1 VRPAGCL
8 LCLIATL
15 LAFGARSG
23 KNQAKYDPED
33 AIRPIRALLAI
44 SEEPV
49 KPGSS
54 CDKGRLIAK
63 KPGSQQIGDML
74 AILLAYHNLG
84 INVVQGSCEKEGD
97 SSCSVSLKHK
107 RSTEA
112 EEEYAVFKFK
122 ILKGKAQADSLEC
135 ELSP

>member
-1 VRPAGCL
+1 MRLGGCA
-8 LCLIATL
+8 LCLTAAL
-15 LAFGARSG
+15 LAFGAQYQ
-23 KNQAKYDPED
+23 KNQPKYDPED

-63 KPGSQQIGDML
+63 KPGPQQVGDML
-74 AILLAYHNLG
+74 AILLAYHYSG
-84 INVVQGSCEKEGD
+84 INVVKGSCEKDGD
-97 SSCSVSLKHK
+97 SNCSVSLRHK
-107 RSTEA
+107 KGSQA
-112 EEEYAVFKFK
+112 EQEFAVFKFK
-122 ILKGKAQADSLEC
+122 VLKDKAQPDSLEC